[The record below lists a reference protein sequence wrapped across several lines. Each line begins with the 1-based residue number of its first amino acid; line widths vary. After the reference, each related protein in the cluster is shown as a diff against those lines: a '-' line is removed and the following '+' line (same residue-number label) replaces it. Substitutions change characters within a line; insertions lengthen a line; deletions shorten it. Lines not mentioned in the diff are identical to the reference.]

1 MPFLFMTDAHPLM
14 VNAVY
19 KHFNIKNDPPQDLER
34 CFYTEQIKDL
44 LRLIDFL
51 LPKAA
56 KAMGY
61 KLSPYPTLPFWAG
74 VVVWRYVL
82 WFYDAPEIP
91 VCLCELTANA
101 TLRAIFNRDVVI
113 HKKTRIIGKPVKI

>member
-1 MPFLFMTDAHPLM
+1 MTDVHSHL

-19 KHFNIKNDPPQDLER
+19 KQLNIKNVPPQDSPR
-34 CFYTEQIKDL
+34 CLYNEQLHDL
-44 LRLIDFL
+44 VKLVRFL

-56 KAMGY
+56 KQMGY
-61 KLSPYPTLPFWAG
+61 KLSHYPTLPFWAG

-82 WFYDAPEIP
+82 WFYNAPKIP
-91 VCLCELTANA
+91 VCLCELTANV